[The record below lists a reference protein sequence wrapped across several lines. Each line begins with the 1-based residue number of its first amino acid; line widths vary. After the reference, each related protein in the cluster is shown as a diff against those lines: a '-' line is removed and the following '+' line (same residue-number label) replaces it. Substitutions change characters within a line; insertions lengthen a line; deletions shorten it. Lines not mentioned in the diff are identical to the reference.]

1 MFELSNGILFLKTC
15 KAIFKMTQT
24 ININMKKIL
33 SMS

>member
-24 ININMKKIL
+24 INMKKIL